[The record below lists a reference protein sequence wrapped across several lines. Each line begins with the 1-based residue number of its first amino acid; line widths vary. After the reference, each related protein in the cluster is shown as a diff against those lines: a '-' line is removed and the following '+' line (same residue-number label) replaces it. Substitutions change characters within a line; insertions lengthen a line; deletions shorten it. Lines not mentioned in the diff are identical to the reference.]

1 MTTEHD
7 ELQSKNFSILSKI
20 SFITCWGVTL
30 GYVRQ
35 PPVFY
40 LEKFSSKIIKICI
53 TTNGGILSI
62 SPRSQHQR
70 GSRPESRSYEVLRI
84 NRKSTM
90 QTAFVLIKSFGPKH
104 IIKVCAHN
112 QAQAQT
118 PMEEHA
124 LVYSAAHRICNLYVM
139 NKKMFTTSAP

>member
-40 LEKFSSKIIKICI
+40 LEKFSSKIIKICL

-70 GSRPESRSYEVLRI
+70 GNRSYEVLRI

-90 QTAFVLIKSFGPKH
+90 LTAF